1 MSIRLLSS
9 FISLIALSIVASA
22 ATFTVNKTTDSND
35 GVCDSDCS
43 LREAISESNASVDD
57 DQIQFDTKVFASEE
71 TITLSNGELII
82 ANNGTLS
89 IFGPTARATIN
100 ANGAS
105 RVLTIEDDADVD
117 ILGLRFTGGNGDG
130 AANPGRAGAIYN
142 NGGITLLEDVII
154 VGNTATNG
162 GGLNNTNSGQLTIIN
177 SVIAGNQALTSSG
190 GGLQNFSSGT
200 LIIEGSLISG
210 NTSNS
215 ATGGGGAQL
224 NGTVNIS
231 NSTFAFNTAASG
243 GDGGGISSNGT
254 SLTLTNVTFSQNTAQ
269 DLGGG
274 LRRATTNT
282 NVFVRNSIFAGNTA
296 TTADNDVSTNA
307 SLTSRGNNIV
317 GDVGNSLGWI
327 KSDLLDTDPL
337 LGPFDDNGG
346 SSETFLPM
354 TGSPAIDGGQDCVV
368 DMSCMDENASFNL
381 DADQR
386 DVARP
391 QGGAVDIG
399 AVEVGASGP
408 VNVSGRVVDQN
419 GIGIPNAI
427 VSVISHSPDN
437 LGGIT
442 PVRANQFGNFTL
454 EGLESG
460 TTYAATATAKERSF
474 GSTEFVASSKTAPVI
489 ISEVVMFRQ
498 NRKFVGRKGK

>member
-1 MSIRLLSS
+1 MKVRLL
-9 FISLIALSIVASA
+9 FFVTIVLCLAVIAQA

-35 GVCDSDCS
+35 GVCDGDCS
-43 LREAISESNASVDD
+43 LREAVDAANASSDD
-57 DQIQFDTKVFASEE
+57 DAIEFDSKVFAGEE
-71 TITLSNGELII
+71 TITLSNGEIII

-89 IFGPTARATIN
+89 IFGPDARATIN

-105 RVLTIEDDADVD
+105 RILTIEDDADVD
-117 ILGLRFTGGNGDG
+117 IIGLRFTGGNGDG

-142 NGGITLLEDVII
+142 NGGITLLEDVILI
-154 VGNTATNG
+154 GNTANNG
-162 GGLNNTNSGQLTIIN
+162 GGTVNTNSGQLTIRN
-177 SVIAGNQALTSSG
+177 SIISGNQALTSSG

-215 ATGGGGAQL
+215 TTGGGGAQL

-243 GDGGGISSNGT
+243 GDGGAISSNGT
-254 SLTLTNVTFSQNTAQ
+254 SLTITNVTFSQNTAQ

-317 GDVGNSLGWI
+317 GDVGNSSGWI

-337 LGPFDDNGG
+337 LGLFGDNGG

-354 TGSPAIDGGQDCVV
+354 TGSPAIDGGQNCVV
-368 DMSCMDENASFNL
+368 DGSCMDENASFNL
-381 DADQR
+381 DVDQR
-386 DVARP
+386 DVPRP
-391 QGGAVDIG
+391 AGANVDIG
-399 AVEVGASGP
+399 AVEVVASGP
-408 VNVSGRVVDQN
+408 VDVRGRVVDQF
-419 GIGIPNAI
+419 GVGIPNAI
-427 VSVISHSPDN
+427 VTVVTHSPARF
-437 LGGIT
+437 GGTIN
-442 PVRANQFGNFTL
+442 VRANQFGNFTL
-454 EGLESG
+454 RNLDSG
-460 TTYAATATAKERSF
+460 TTYSATAFAKERSF
-474 GSTEFVASSKTAPVI
+474 GNTEFVASSKTGRVI
-489 ISEVVMFRQ
+489 VSEAVTFRQ
-498 NRKFVGRKGK
+498 KK